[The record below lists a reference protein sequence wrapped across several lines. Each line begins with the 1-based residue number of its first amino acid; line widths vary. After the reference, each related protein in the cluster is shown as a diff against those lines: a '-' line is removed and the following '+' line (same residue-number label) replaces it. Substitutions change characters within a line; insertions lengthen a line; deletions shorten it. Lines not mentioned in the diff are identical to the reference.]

1 VSIVLTRV
9 RSPIIPNDLV
19 SETLDTLKLLFPS
32 ADKKT
37 KRWLKVKRQAD
48 LVSANLDA
56 GLLNVG
62 HFNAGHPSRRLEN
75 FRFWHD
81 RLAMLKEAFDENTPA
96 SKTLL
101 TVWRDRRDRTQWL
114 TFYFAV
120 IAISLTLFF
129 GLVQSIEGAIQVWK
143 AYHPTTG

>member
-1 VSIVLTRV
+1 V

-48 LVSANLDA
+48 LVSANLDT

-62 HFNAGHPSRRLEN
+62 HFNAG
-75 FRFWHD
+75 
-81 RLAMLKEAFDENTPA
+81 T
-96 SKTLL
+96 
-101 TVWRDRRDRTQWL
+101 
-114 TFYFAV
+114 
-120 IAISLTLFF
+120 IA
-129 GLVQSIEGAIQVWK
+129 
-143 AYHPTTG
+143 